1 MRNRREIIR
10 VADAEAMAHAAAQQL
25 LACMATSRQV
35 IAVCLTGGSS
45 PQRLY
50 QLLAANAYRSRT
62 AGSGPRM
69 QGYLVNDL
77 CEPITAEKKQSDF
90 ALAA

>member
-1 MRNRREIIR
+1 
-10 VADAEAMAHAAAQQL
+10 MAHL
-25 LACMATSRQV
+25 PHDRMVDGFTGLIGFDS
-35 IAVCLTGGSS
+35 VCE
-45 PQRLY
+45 
-50 QLLAANAYRSRT
+50 A

-77 CEPITAEKKQSDF
+77 CEPIVADAKRNDF

>member
-1 MRNRREIIR
+1 MIGFDIAC
-10 VADAEAMAHAAAQQL
+10 VA
-25 LACMATSRQV
+25 
-35 IAVCLTGGSS
+35 
-45 PQRLY
+45 
-50 QLLAANAYRSRT
+50 

-77 CEPITAEKKQSDF
+77 CETITAEKKQSDF